1 MCLGAREL
9 EDMASVTSCRTHPVH
24 VGRDNQTAT
33 SWRRAGSIPTLSHV
47 CDPPQPSRTLPG
59 TSSPCGRERKVVLA
73 PPCPQ
78 SGIPRI
84 TRYPKIVSGCCQDRP
99 EWEHKKTG
107 SFSTG
112 MLRRLLH
119 HGTVVN
125 IRGQS
130 YRLKEKLKGGLL
142 ESGEPTD
149 QRISRRQKQP
159 SD

>member
-1 MCLGAREL
+1 MAKSRFNPNAISRLRSAAAESYTTWHFKSLRPGA
-9 EDMASVTSCRTHPVH
+9 
-24 VGRDNQTAT
+24 
-33 SWRRAGSIPTLSHV
+33 
-47 CDPPQPSRTLPG
+47 
-59 TSSPCGRERKVVLA
+59 KVVLS

-107 SFSTG
+107 LFSAG